1 VKLVLEICCEVSLVF
16 LKGKCKRA
24 AWNHIN
30 MLPTLR
36 HKQFPH
42 SFASNFLEISP
53 AKFRHICS

>member
-1 VKLVLEICCEVSLVF
+1 
-16 LKGKCKRA
+16 
-24 AWNHIN
+24 